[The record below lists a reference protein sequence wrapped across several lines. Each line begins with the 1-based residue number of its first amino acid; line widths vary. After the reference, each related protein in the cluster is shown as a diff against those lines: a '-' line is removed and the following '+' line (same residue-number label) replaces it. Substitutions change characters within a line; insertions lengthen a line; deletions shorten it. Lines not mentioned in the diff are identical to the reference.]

1 MVLQKAQNLGDFV
14 SWIIAIALNEKW
26 EIDFYFLEK
35 INFIYQKKEIT
46 QAIVLDPVVPNLL

>member
-1 MVLQKAQNLGDFV
+1 MNKSRKFMVLQKAQNLGDFV

-35 INFIYQKKEIT
+35 INFIYQKR
-46 QAIVLDPVVPNLL
+46 

>member
-35 INFIYQKKEIT
+35 INFIYQKR
-46 QAIVLDPVVPNLL
+46 